1 MFRQRLVFIATI
13 ASLSLQSFIFGS
25 PIQATSITG
34 FSPSTIC
41 AGSSTTIQ
49 VNGSGFLDVIAAK
62 IGVTPVSY
70 NIIDDSTLEILNT
83 SGAST
88 GNIVLETSTAPL
100 VSPNQLIITEL
111 TPVLTS
117 NETGVICDG
126 TSVTYTAT
134 GGSLYEFFIDGVVN
148 GALSPNNSITFNPTD
163 GQNIYAKVYDTST
176 NCSAITNVITAQ
188 IEAVSI
194 PQLISSA
201 ANITVCN
208 NEPLPASIIFRLTNG
223 ANDAFVT
230 GLPPGI
236 SAEISGNN
244 VIISGTPNIVTAQDY
259 NYVITPSGVSC
270 VDSAYGIIS
279 VTLDASLEKASLSGD
294 TSQTLCEGNT
304 LDPISFTVGGGATN
318 ATVSGL
324 PNGVNFSYYTT
335 AKVLSIEG
343 TPTDDI
349 ASQTTYNYAVTTSG
363 SGCDEQILRGTI
375 TVQPLAELT
384 LLPSSGALDQV
395 LCEGEAIA
403 PVLIELNGGTDIA
416 GISGLP
422 DGVNYTFDAATRVV
436 TISGQPTETIDS
448 FEVFSFVISSISSSC
463 TETTLQGSIRIDGD
477 SSLVHILSSGDTS
490 QTLCEGN
497 TLDPISFTV
506 GGGATN
512 ATVSGLPNGVN
523 FSYYTTAKVLS
534 IEGTPTDDI
543 ASQTT
548 YNYAVTTSGSGCD
561 EQILRGTITVQPL
574 AELTL
579 LPSSGALDQVLC
591 EGEAIVPILIVLE
604 GGTDFSSITGLPV
617 GVSYSFDNVTKILSV
632 SGTPTANISSP
643 EQVLI
648 SFATT
653 TSCITS
659 FLTGS
664 LTINQQS
671 TVELISHLQTQ
682 NQLVCGATPIEK
694 IEYQLRDGATNATIS
709 GLPPGVTWSLSSNI
723 IEIVGV
729 PDDVVYETGYD
740 YTIVADGNGCTGSIT
755 SSIVVTP
762 NTMDMP
768 VAEEQQYFCVYD
780 APTLMDIQVY
790 ANNLKW
796 YSADGLVELDPTTAL
811 VNGTVYYAHNEVI
824 ISEAS
829 AIDRY
834 ACRSFGT
841 PIEVFI
847 NDTPAPQMLEPSNNF
862 CSDGFYTL
870 ADLKTNAEL
879 VVWYSSLISETPLAE
894 ETPLETDTYYAAAID
909 PQTGC
914 ESTIRTAFDVV
925 VNPCS
930 AVVYNALSVNGD
942 GLNEK
947 LIIENIE
954 YFPEN
959 ELVIYNRNGRVVFKT
974 SNYGVN
980 NNYFKGYSNINSTL
994 GNKKVLPMGTYF
1006 YTFSFLRPSDGE
1018 LITENGFINLVAN

>member
-259 NYVITPSGVSC
+259 NYVITPSVVSC

-279 VTLDASLEKASLSGD
+279 VTLDASLEKVSLSGD

-324 PNGVNFSYYTT
+324 PNGVNFSYDTT

-363 SGCDEQILRGTI
+363 SGCDEQILRG
-375 TVQPLAELT
+375 A
-384 LLPSSGALDQV
+384 
-395 LCEGEAIA
+395 
-403 PVLIELNGGTDIA
+403 
-416 GISGLP
+416 
-422 DGVNYTFDAATRVV
+422 
-436 TISGQPTETIDS
+436 
-448 FEVFSFVISSISSSC
+448 
-463 TETTLQGSIRIDGD
+463 
-477 SSLVHILSSGDTS
+477 
-490 QTLCEGN
+490 
-497 TLDPISFTV
+497 
-506 GGGATN
+506 
-512 ATVSGLPNGVN
+512 
-523 FSYYTTAKVLS
+523 
-534 IEGTPTDDI
+534 
-543 ASQTT
+543 
-548 YNYAVTTSGSGCD
+548 
-561 EQILRGTITVQPL
+561 ITVQPL

-591 EGEAIVPILIVLE
+591 EGEAIVPILIALE

>member
-324 PNGVNFSYYTT
+324 PNGVNFSYDTT

-349 ASQTTYNYAVTTSG
+349 ASQNTYNYAVTTSG
-363 SGCDEQILRGTI
+363 SGCDEQILRG
-375 TVQPLAELT
+375 A
-384 LLPSSGALDQV
+384 
-395 LCEGEAIA
+395 
-403 PVLIELNGGTDIA
+403 
-416 GISGLP
+416 
-422 DGVNYTFDAATRVV
+422 
-436 TISGQPTETIDS
+436 
-448 FEVFSFVISSISSSC
+448 
-463 TETTLQGSIRIDGD
+463 
-477 SSLVHILSSGDTS
+477 
-490 QTLCEGN
+490 
-497 TLDPISFTV
+497 
-506 GGGATN
+506 
-512 ATVSGLPNGVN
+512 
-523 FSYYTTAKVLS
+523 
-534 IEGTPTDDI
+534 
-543 ASQTT
+543 
-548 YNYAVTTSGSGCD
+548 
-561 EQILRGTITVQPL
+561 ITVQPL

-591 EGEAIVPILIVLE
+591 EGEAIVPILIALE

-1018 LITENGFINLVAN
+1018 LITENGFINLVANFVR